1 MRTILK
7 TSLVAIALLIGVSAS
22 AQDTPI
28 TFGVKVGANL
38 SNFSG
43 DLDMDAKFGFNA
55 GVTLDYA
62 FTPDV
67 YLLTGLEF
75 TTKGAKRKT
84 GDNSFT
90 MNPMYLQLPIH
101 VGYKLTVADNT
112 RLVFHAGPYV
122 AYGLGGKTTT
132 KTAGIKTKGDFFG
145 SEKDGG
151 YKRFDF
157 GVGLGVGAEFGKIN
171 VGLGYDFG
179 LLNIARGG
187 YEGSFDLGDFGTI
200 EIESSDYKVRNMN
213 AYLTVGY
220 KF

>member
-43 DLDMDAKFGFNA
+43 DVEDTKAKFGFNA

-62 FTPDV
+62 ITPDI

-75 TTKGAKRKT
+75 TMKGAKAEYGEEYNGVSVEVTEKA
-84 GDNSFT
+84 
-90 MNPMYLQLPIH
+90 NPMYLQLPVHI
-101 VGYKLTVADNT
+101 GYKLAIADNT
-112 RLVFHAGPYV
+112 KLVFHAGPYV
-122 AYGLGGKTTT
+122 AYGIAGKA
-132 KTAGIKTKGDFFG
+132 KVEYKGSVAGIDLSGKAGEHDFFG
-145 SEKDGG
+145 SEEDGG

-157 GVGLGVGAEFGKIN
+157 GLGLGVGAEFGKIG

-179 LLNIARGG
+179 LLNMSRG
-187 YEGSFDLGDFGTI
+187 DA
-200 EIESSDYKVRNMN
+200 KVRNMN
-213 AYLTVGY
+213 AYLTLGY

>member
-75 TTKGAKRKT
+75 TTKGAKIKE
-84 GDNSFT
+84 GDESLT
-90 MNPMYLQLPIH
+90 MNPMYLQLPVH

-122 AYGLGGKTTT
+122 AYGLGGKTTV
-132 KTAGIKTKGDFFG
+132 KIAGIKEKGDFFG
-145 SEKDGG
+145 SEEEGG
-151 YKRFDF
+151 AKRFDF
-157 GVGLGVGAEFGKIN
+157 GVGLGVGAEFGKIG

-179 LLNIARGG
+179 LLNMARGDG
-187 YEGSFDLGDFGTI
+187 
-200 EIESSDYKVRNMN
+200 KVRNMN